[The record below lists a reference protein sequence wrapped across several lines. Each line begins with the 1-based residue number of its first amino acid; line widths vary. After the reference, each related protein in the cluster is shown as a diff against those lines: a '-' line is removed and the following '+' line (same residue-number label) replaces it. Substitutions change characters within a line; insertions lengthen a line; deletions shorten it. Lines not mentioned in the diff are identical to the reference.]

1 MTPSP
6 QPRSQGAALRQARH
20 ARVRGIR
27 RRVVAGALALFIAT
41 WLLITITLASGHDP
55 ALAANAAKA
64 ATTSTPATG
73 TSTPATGTSTQSA
86 GTSTSTAGTST
97 QSSGTSAQ
105 SSGTSSLT
113 SSQS

>member
-6 QPRSQGAALRQARH
+6 SARSQGAALRQARH

-41 WLLITITLASGHDP
+41 WLLITITLASGNDP

-64 ATTSTPATG
+64 AATSAAATG
-73 TSTPATGTSTQSA
+73 TQTT
-86 GTSTSTAGTST
+86 GTST
-97 QSSGTSAQ
+97 QSSGASAQTTSTSSQSSSTSAP

>member
-6 QPRSQGAALRQARH
+6 SARSQGAALRQARH

-41 WLLITITLASGHDP
+41 WLLITITLASGNDP
-55 ALAANAAKA
+55 ALASNAAKA
-64 ATTSTPATG
+64 SAPATVTTTPATV
-73 TSTPATGTSTQSA
+73 TTTP
-86 GTSTSTAGTST
+86 
-97 QSSGTSAQ
+97 SSGTSAP

>member
-6 QPRSQGAALRQARH
+6 SARSQGAALRQARH
-20 ARVRGIR
+20 ARTRGIR

-41 WLLITITLASGHDP
+41 WLLITITLASGNDP

-64 ATTSTPATG
+64 AATTTSTSTPATTTSTPATG
-73 TSTPATGTSTQSA
+73 T
-86 GTSTSTAGTST
+86 
-97 QSSGTSAQ
+97 QSSGSTQ